1 QALAD
6 IVEPGKILP
15 TTVEFVDIAGLVAG
29 ASAGE
34 GLGNQFL
41 AHIRETN
48 AIVHVVRCF
57 EDDDVMHVTGSVD
70 PIRDI
75 ETIDTELALADL
87 ETVTR
92 AAERAAKNAKSGD
105 KEARHK
111 AELYA
116 RVRDH
121 LDTGAPARALELA
134 DDDMPALRELHLITA
149 KP

>member
-1 QALAD
+1 M
-6 IVEPGKILP
+6 P
-15 TTVEFVDIAGLVAG
+15 TMVEFVDIAGLVSG

-57 EDDDVMHVTGSVD
+57 DDDDVMHVAGGVD

-87 ETVTR
+87 DTVTR
-92 AAERAAKNAKSGD
+92 AADRATKTAKSGD
-105 KEARHK
+105 KEARYN
-111 AELYA
+111 AALFA

-121 LDTGAPARALELA
+121 LDTG
-134 DDDMPALRELHLITA
+134 
-149 KP
+149 